1 MSKDNCNSGC
11 KKSSIGG
18 QALLEGVMMRGPE
31 KEAMAVRL
39 PDGTIDLEV
48 WDLPKAKWYKKVPF
62 VRGPVNF
69 IGSMLDGYKCLTKS
83 ADKAMQGIEEEE
95 PSKFEKWLTEKL
107 GDKLMTIV
115 MVIASIL
122 GVALALTLFM
132 FVPSLVT
139 KGIGLLLPLGD
150 FAKTCIEGLIK
161 IGVFIAY
168 IALTSLMKDIKRTY
182 EYHGAEH
189 KTIACYEAGDELTV
203 ENVKKHLRFHPR
215 CGTSFIFIVLF
226 ISIIVF
232 SVFRVPWD
240 VLWLRVLIKVAVLP
254 VIVAIAY
261 EIIKLAGRHDNII
274 TRIVSA
280 PGLWI
285 QRLTTREPDDGQ
297 VECAIAA
304 FKPCVPEDLEKD
316 QW

>member
-107 GDKLMTIV
+107 GDKLMAIV
-115 MVIASIL
+115 MVIASVL

-232 SVFRVPWD
+232 SVFRVPWE

-254 VIVAIAY
+254 IIVAIAY
-261 EIIKLAGRHDNII
+261 EIIMLAGRHDNII

-297 VECAIAA
+297 IECAIAA

>member
-69 IGSMLDGYKCLTKS
+69 ISSMLDGYKCLTKS

-95 PSKFEKWLTEKL
+95 PSNFEKLLTEKL

-115 MVIASIL
+115 MVIASVL
-122 GVALALTLFM
+122 GVALALMLFM

-182 EYHGAEH
+182 EYHG
-189 KTIACYEAGDELTV
+189 
-203 ENVKKHLRFHPR
+203 
-215 CGTSFIFIVLF
+215 
-226 ISIIVF
+226 
-232 SVFRVPWD
+232 
-240 VLWLRVLIKVAVLP
+240 
-254 VIVAIAY
+254 
-261 EIIKLAGRHDNII
+261 
-274 TRIVSA
+274 
-280 PGLWI
+280 
-285 QRLTTREPDDGQ
+285 
-297 VECAIAA
+297 
-304 FKPCVPEDLEKD
+304 
-316 QW
+316 